1 MGKRN
6 AIRTITSLAVA
17 VFVGLCAASC
27 GNSNGGSTFSDAGTE
42 SLSDASMHSDGGG
55 GGGVLMQG
63 NPDAT
68 IMQMCTPK
76 TCAELGAT
84 CGQNGDGCGGLT
96 ANCGTCTAPAF
107 CGGGGPSQC
116 GLGFS
121 PDGSA
126 ITANP
131 DGGGTSACTPATCA
145 SLGIGCGP
153 AGDGCG
159 NLIAGGCGTCP
170 ADQQCGGSG
179 VNGQCVP
186 IPGTTQ
192 QDGAI
197 ATLPDGGIP
206 MPCVPLTC
214 AGQGFNCGQTG
225 DGCGDI
231 LDCTVN
237 NPACLSPQ
245 FCGGAGPNQCGG
257 NNGTTADGGSTLPPP
272 CVPTTCAAQGF
283 NCGQTGDGCGN
294 VLNCA
299 LGNAA
304 CVSPQFCGGAGA
316 NKCGGNNGMTADGG
330 STCVPTACTSGC
342 GFKSDGCNGTSQCPV
357 TCTGIDACGGSGV
370 PNQCGHCPAGT
381 TCNTTPQPT
390 CTDGGTT
397 SYSGVVKAGVS
408 TWLAGLNP
416 AINQAPDPV
425 PNVLVYIPN
434 DPTQVAAL
442 NSGFTA
448 NTCPSCSADVTG
460 NPLTSTYTAFDGT
473 FTLSN
478 VPVGNNIPLIIQM
491 GRWRRQFTVNI
502 ASACNPNGSTTTNVF
517 NLPQNH
523 TQGNIPLTAISTG
536 NADQL
541 ECVLLKM
548 GIDQAEF
555 VANTAATGGRIHV
568 YGGGPLGTTDAGN
581 IGEPDP
587 GSTVTGSNPEATLM
601 ANGGTFLNYDQIML
615 PCWGGPISKPASELA
630 NLGSYANAGGH
641 LFATHFS
648 YTWLY
653 NNPAFA
659 GIASWDVNANGNDTA
674 PNNPG
679 AGEYGTNGVVF
690 TGKVSTVVPPDPPAP
705 NAGVF
710 DEWLKL
716 VGSLSSTNPD
726 EVALIGARHDVDT
739 PAKNG
744 AYDWIDGTDPAPKAG
759 SSASMLLHFTF
770 NTPVP
775 SQTADGGGGSCGHA
789 IFSDFHVTGAGG
801 GVATSN
807 GTTFPNECTHAALT
821 KQEKILEY
829 MIWDLGAC
837 AVPQPPVCTPN
848 SCSGLGLQCGS
859 ASDGCGNTLSC
870 GSCPAG
876 EICSNGTCEPTGCT
890 PATACPANIHC
901 GQWGDGCGGLIN
913 CGTCPPGETCGGSGV
928 NGTCGAP
935 PDGGACVPQAC
946 PANIQCGPYGDGC
959 GGLVPGGCGTCPPGE
974 TCGGGGVNGMCGA
987 LPADGGGC
995 VPQGCPANI
1004 NCGPWGDGC
1013 GGLVPG
1019 GCGTCTGN
1027 QTCGGGGVNG
1037 MCGGGACTPL
1047 SCTGLGFNCGMTGDG
1062 CGNTLDCGT
1071 CPDGQTCG
1079 GGGTANVCGAPK
1091 TPK

>member
-6 AIRTITSLAVA
+6 GIRTITSLAVTL
-17 VFVGLCAASC
+17 FVGLCAVSC
-27 GNSNGGSTFSDAGTE
+27 GSSNSSTFNDAGGPDD
-42 SLSDASMHSDGGG
+42 LGDATTSGKDGGG
-55 GGGVLMQG
+55 TGVLMQG

-68 IMQMCTPK
+68 TTSMCTPK
-76 TCAELGAT
+76 TCADLGAT

-96 ANCGTCTAPAF
+96 ANCGTCASPQF
-107 CGGGGPSQC
+107 CGGGGASKC

-126 ITANP
+126 ITASG
-131 DGGGTSACTPATCA
+131 DGGSTSACTPLDCA
-145 SLGIGCGP
+145 SQGFDCGL

-159 NLIAGGCGTCP
+159 NTIQCGTGGTTCP
-170 ADQQCGGSG
+170 GTEYCGGGGSNVCG
-179 VNGQCVP
+179 
-186 IPGTTQ
+186 GTTVVTQ
-192 QDGAI
+192 ADGA
-197 ATLPDGGIP
+197 
-206 MPCVPLTC
+206 V
-214 AGQGFNCGQTG
+214 
-225 DGCGDI
+225 
-231 LDCTVN
+231 
-237 NPACLSPQ
+237 
-245 FCGGAGPNQCGG
+245 
-257 NNGTTADGGSTLPPP
+257 STP
-272 CVPTTCAAQGF
+272 CVPTTCAAQNMNCGLTGDGCGNQLDCSVGNPACTSPQF
-283 NCGQTGDGCGN
+283 CGGGGPNVCGGNNGMNADGGSIVPPCIPTTCAAQGYNCGQTGDGCGN

-304 CVSPQFCGGAGA
+304 CASPQFCGGAGA
-316 NKCGGNNGMTADGG
+316 NKCGGNNGMTSDGG
-330 STCVPTACTSGC
+330 SSCVPTACTSGC
-342 GFKSDGCNGTSQCPV
+342 GFKSDGCNSLSMCPV

-370 PNQCGHCPAGT
+370 PNQCGHCPVGT
-381 TCNTTPQPT
+381 TCNTDPQPA

-397 SYSGVVKAGVS
+397 TYSGVVKAGVS

-442 NSGFTA
+442 HSGFST

-502 ASACNPNGSTTTNVF
+502 TSACNPNGSTTTNVF

-523 TQGNIPLTAISTG
+523 TQGDIPLTAISTG
-536 NADQL
+536 TADQL

-555 VANTAATGGRIHV
+555 VANTDMTGRRIHV
-568 YGGGPLGTTDAGN
+568 YGGGAKGTTDAGTTGAGN
-581 IGEPDP
+581 P
-587 GSTVTGSNPEATLM
+587 GSTVANSNPEATLM

-615 PCWGGPISKPASELA
+615 PCWGDAMSKPASELA

-641 LFATHFS
+641 FFATHFS

-653 NNPAFA
+653 NNPSFS
-659 GIASWDVNANGNDTA
+659 GIASWD
-674 PNNPG
+674 PG
-679 AGEYGTNGVVF
+679 ANPNETGTYGTNGNAF
-690 TGKVSTVVPPDPPAP
+690 TGKVSTLVPPSNP
-705 NAGVF
+705 GVF
-710 DEWLKL
+710 DQWLKL

-726 EVALIGARHDVDT
+726 EVSLIGARHDVDS
-739 PAKNG
+739 PARKG
-744 AYDWIDGTDPAPKAG
+744 AADWIDGTDPNPKAG
-759 SSASMLLHFTF
+759 SSANMLLHFTF
-770 NTPVP
+770 DTPVP

-789 IFSDFHVTGAGG
+789 IFSDFHVTGTGG
-801 GVATSN
+801 GVSLSN
-807 GTTFPNECTHAALT
+807 GKTFPAECTQAALT
-821 KQEKILEY
+821 SQEKILEY

-848 SCSGLGLQCGS
+848 SCSGLGLQCGT
-859 ASDGCGNTLSC
+859 ASDGCDSTPLNC
-870 GSCPAG
+870 GPCPSG
-876 EICSNGTCEPTGCT
+876 DICTNGQCEPSGCT
-890 PATACPANIHC
+890 PATTCPANVHC
-901 GQWGDGCGGLIN
+901 GQWGDGCGGLIT
-913 CGTCPPGETCGGSGV
+913 CGSCTPPQTCGGGGV
-928 NGTCGAP
+928 NGACGGSDA
-935 PDGGACVPQAC
+935 GACVPQAC
-946 PANIQCGPYGDGC
+946 PANIKCGPYGDGC

-987 LPADGGGC
+987 PPQDGSAC
-995 VPQGCPANI
+995 TPQGCPANI
-1004 NCGPWGDGC
+1004 QCGPWGDGC

-1019 GCGTCTGN
+1019 GCGVCPAG

-1037 MCGGGACTPL
+1037 MCGGGMCNPL
-1047 SCTGLGFNCGMTGDG
+1047 TCSGLGFNCGMTGDG

-1071 CPDGQTCG
+1071 CPSGLTCG
-1079 GGGTANVCGAPK
+1079 GGGVANVCGAPK

>member
-6 AIRTITSLAVA
+6 AIRTITSLAVTL
-17 VFVGLCAASC
+17 FVGLCAASC
-27 GNSNGGSTFSDAGTE
+27 GSSNSSTFNDAGTTDN
-42 SLSDASMHSDGGG
+42 LPDASVQHGDGGG
-55 GGGVLMQG
+55 SGVLTQG

-68 IMQMCTPK
+68 MMTTCTPK

-84 CGQNGDGCGGLT
+84 CGQNGDTCGGLT
-96 ANCGTCTAPAF
+96 ANCGTCTSPEF
-107 CGGGGPSQC
+107 CGGGGASKC

-121 PDGSA
+121 PDGSV

-131 DGGGTSACTPATCA
+131 DGGGTSACTPLTCA
-145 SLGIGCGP
+145 DQGVTCGP

-159 NLIAGGCGTCP
+159 SLIVGGCGACP
-170 ADQQCGGSG
+170 TGQQCGGGG

-186 IPGTTQ
+186 IPGATQ
-192 QDGAI
+192 ADGSV
-197 ATLPDGGIP
+197 ATLPDGATP
-206 MPCVPLTC
+206 PSQCVPLTC
-214 AGQGFNCGQTG
+214 VGLGYNCGLAG
-225 DGCGDI
+225 DGCNGTI
-231 LDCTVN
+231 DCTVG
-237 NPACLSPQ
+237 NPPCTSPQ
-245 FCGGAGPNQCGG
+245 YCGGAGYNLCGG
-257 NNGTTADGGSTLPPP
+257 NNGANADGGPTVPP

-283 NCGQTGDGCGN
+283 TCGQTGDGCGN
-294 VLNCA
+294 ILNCA
-299 LGNAA
+299 VGNPA

-330 STCVPTACTSGC
+330 STCMPTACTSGC
-342 GFKSDGCNGTSQCPV
+342 GFKNDGCNGTSQCPV
-357 TCTGIDACGGSGV
+357 TCTGVDVCGGSGV
-370 PNQCGHCPAGT
+370 ANQCGHCPAGT

-390 CTDGGTT
+390 CEDGGTT
-397 SYSGVVKAGVS
+397 TYSGVVKAGVS
-408 TWLAGLNP
+408 TWLAGLG
-416 AINQAPDPV
+416 ITQAPDPV

-442 NSGFTA
+442 HSGFTA
-448 NTCPSCSADVTG
+448 STCPSCSADVTG

-502 ASACNPNGSTTTNVF
+502 TGSCSPNGSTTTNVF

-523 TQGNIPLTAISTG
+523 TQGDIPLTAISTG
-536 NADQL
+536 TADQL
-541 ECVLLKM
+541 ECVLIKM

-555 VANTAATGGRIHV
+555 VANTATTGGRIHI
-568 YGGGPLGTTDAGN
+568 YSGGAAGTTDAGVTG
-581 IGEPDP
+581 IGEP
-587 GSTVTGSNPEATLM
+587 GATVANSNPEASLM
-601 ANGGTFLNYDQIML
+601 QTGGTFMNYDQIML
-615 PCWGGPISKPASELA
+615 PCWGDAMSKPASELA
-630 NLGSYANAGGH
+630 NLGAYAGAGGH
-641 LFATHFS
+641 FFATHFS
-648 YTWLY
+648 YSWLH

-659 GIASWDVNANGNDTA
+659 GIATWDLGANPNDT
-674 PNNPG
+674 G
-679 AGEYGTNGVVF
+679 THGTNGNNF
-690 TGKVSTVVPPDPPAP
+690 TGNVSTVVPPDPPAP

-710 DEWLKL
+710 AKWLNL
-716 VGSLSSTNPD
+716 VGSLSGTD
-726 EVALIGARHDVDT
+726 QVTLIGARHDVDS
-739 PAKNG
+739 PAT
-744 AYDWIDGTDPAPKAG
+744 ADAVDWIDGRDPNPKAG
-759 SSASMLLHFTF
+759 SSANMLLHFTF

-775 SQTADGGGGSCGHA
+775 NGSCGHA
-789 IFSDFHVTGAGG
+789 IFSDFHVTGSGG
-801 GVATSN
+801 NIELSHNDA
-807 GTTFPNECTHAALT
+807 FPTPDCTQAALSQ
-821 KQEKILEY
+821 QEKILEY

-837 AVPQPPVCTPN
+837 AVPVPPVCTPN

-859 ASDGCGNTLSC
+859 ASDGCGNTISC
-870 GSCPAG
+870 GNCPAG
-876 EICSNGTCEPTGCT
+876 DICSNGTCEPTGCT

-946 PANIQCGPYGDGC
+946 PANIDCGPYGDGC

-987 LPADGGGC
+987 PPVDGGAC

-1019 GCGTCTGN
+1019 GCGTCSGN

-1037 MCGGGACTPL
+1037 MCGGGACNPL
-1047 SCTGLGFNCGMTGDG
+1047 TCSGLGYNCGMTGDG

-1071 CPDGQTCG
+1071 CPAGQTCG
-1079 GGGTANVCGAPK
+1079 GGGAANVCGAPK